1 MQNAR
6 SNFVNFDTFC
16 SYFLSNVIG
25 KQTYNKKVIQVTMS
39 EIATV
44 SDEAF
49 VMLCLENSMERWEHE
64 AREPAEKRLDA
75 KYTASPAEA
84 SKYGGWTNE
93 GMRRFNKLQR
103 EIVPAMRRKIENL
116 EEEYKL
122 HMRQLKQPTKRL
134 KKAKLPANRADM
146 PWSEY
151 THNDDDEATDLLLDN
166 DGDNDNNGWIGD
178 DDDDQANRQ
187 QNCRGV

>member
-6 SNFVNFDTFC
+6 RNIENFDMFC

-25 KQTYNKKVIQVTMS
+25 KQTYNKKVLQVTIS

-64 AREPAEKRLDA
+64 AREPTEKRLDA

-84 SKYGGWTNE
+84 SKYGGWTSE
-93 GMRRFNKLQR
+93 GMRRFNTLQR
-103 EIVPAMRRKIENL
+103 EIVPEMRRKIANL

-122 HMRQLKQPTKRL
+122 RMRQLKQPTKRV

-151 THNDDDEATDLLLDN
+151 THDADEEATGMADGDQQTHWMGNDDEDA
-166 DGDNDNNGWIGD
+166 D
-178 DDDDQANRQ
+178 DVENE
-187 QNCRGV
+187 NYKSV

>member
-16 SYFLSNVIG
+16 SYFLSNIIG
-25 KQTYNKKVIQVTMS
+25 KQTYDKKVIQVTIS
-39 EIATV
+39 KIATV

-49 VMLCLENSMERWEHE
+49 VMLCLENSMEHWEDE
-64 AREPAEKRLDA
+64 AKEPAEKRLDA

-103 EIVPAMRRKIENL
+103 EIVTAMRRKIENL
-116 EEEYKL
+116 EEEYKI

-151 THNDDDEATDLLLDN
+151 THNDDDEAAGLLVDN
-166 DGDNDNNGWIGD
+166 DGHNENNALMGDGNDD
-178 DDDDQANRQ
+178 EANTQ
-187 QNCRGV
+187 QNCRSV

>member
-1 MQNAR
+1 
-6 SNFVNFDTFC
+6 
-16 SYFLSNVIG
+16 LSVG
-25 KQTYNKKVIQVTMS
+25 KQ
-39 EIATV
+39 
-44 SDEAF
+44 
-49 VMLCLENSMERWEHE
+49 HE

-75 KYTASPAEA
+75 KYTASPDEA

-151 THNDDDEATDLLLDN
+151 THNDDDDEAADLLLDN
-166 DGDNDNNGWIGD
+166 DGGNDNNGWID
-178 DDDDQANRQ
+178 DDYDDQENRQ